1 MLPRTAR
8 IRDLTVQRLQRVTEN
23 AKDTGM
29 ARDDQKVFLVLG
41 YEEVIELFSRSLECQ
56 EADTNASISALH
68 KLARALDWFGTEA
81 QIAA

>member
-1 MLPRTAR
+1 
-8 IRDLTVQRLQRVTEN
+8 
-23 AKDTGM
+23 M

-41 YEEVIELFSRSLECQ
+41 YDELVELFSRSLECQ

-68 KLARALDWFGTEA
+68 KLARALDWFGAEA